1 MEDGKHEV
9 YYRAVPEGGQESE
22 IKSTAVKAAPKRAVP
37 EAGNI
42 TAIKNAAVKP
52 APKKAVPEG
61 GQEPVKNT
69 AEKTAP
75 KKAVP
80 KAGETAEAKN
90 AAEKSTPKIA
100 VPKAGDSKTE
110 EKAPTAHKISVPDR
124 PAVSSVHIAG
134 YKGLNRRDTVDSG
147 QLAEAKNI
155 MFDAYPCP
163 ESCSLP
169 KLNTSF
175 DFIDADGNELKPGK
189 IYDATTRGK
198 NFFIICEAGFIY
210 GSVEDGGKV
219 QYISILSDM
228 SDNKAEKHAK
238 RRAVFAETVD
248 ENNLA
253 SPPKVN
259 LCVYGERVDGDADE
273 NGERKYYIPILPSG
287 SIDFVDSFL
296 SIADSGKADKSRI
309 YVVCGENGKA
319 SEVWK
324 NRTKDSLWYELRRDI
339 RLVNYDNKAGRYG
352 EVQYRNGD
360 IAGKYPELC
369 KRIKTGHETIGFIDG
384 ELKGKSRTATSDDI
398 NGRKYFFNDGSIDYR
413 QGIFNYEQT
422 IAPIFSA
429 VTFYKGRVF
438 GVSGGFVVGGEYNK
452 YNGWRL
458 DTSGSIS
465 SAHAWLAAS
474 GANGRSGEDFSA
486 IRVYMGRIAAFKPGF
501 MHEVSGGSNPFYL
514 SDIYSIGT
522 KGKKSTAEAA
532 GKLCFAAKNSLCV
545 YSGAYPKIFGSE
557 TGVKDYENAVLGSDE
572 NKLYAYAQG
581 RIFVYDFAVGV
592 WSSLTTPCDISFF
605 MSVSDALFA
614 LSGNGDLY
622 KIDTLDNYGEWSF
635 ETEDMTENSLDIKR
649 IQKIKVLFDIGSSAF
664 MNVES
669 IMSGGRGG
677 VCYRYRNNTEKKR
690 RVRGE
695 IALRGT
701 VDWCLRLRFSGKGY
715 FKLLGLEIEMTDGG
729 EIDGRDNNNGRT
741 A

>member
-42 TAIKNAAVKP
+42 TAIKNATVQP
-52 APKKAVPEG
+52 
-61 GQEPVKNT
+61 
-69 AEKTAP
+69 AP

-110 EKAPTAHKISVPDR
+110 EKEPTAHKISVPDR

-155 MFDAYPCP
+155 IFDAYPCP

-175 DFIDADGNELKPGK
+175 YFIDADGNELKPGK
-189 IYDATTRGK
+189 IYDAATRGK

-273 NGERKYYIPILPSG
+273 NGERKYYIPILPAG
-287 SIDFVDSFL
+287 SIDFVESFL
-296 SIADSGKADKSRI
+296 DIADNNKADKSRI
-309 YVVCGENGKA
+309 YVVCDEYGKA

-324 NRTKDSLWYELRRDI
+324 CRITQNSSRWYELRRDI
-339 RLVNYDNKAGRYG
+339 RLIIYDNNPKYPYG
-352 EVQYRNGD
+352 EVQYRD
-360 IAGKYPELC
+360 SATAGEYPHLC
-369 KRIKTGHETIGFIDG
+369 NRRYPGSSEDETTIGYIDG
-384 ELKGKSRTATSDDI
+384 WLEGKSRAATSDDI

-413 QGIFNYEQT
+413 QGIFNYEPT

-592 WSSLTTPCDISFF
+592 WSSLTAPCDVSFF
-605 MSVSDALFA
+605 MGISDALFA
-614 LSGNGDLY
+614 LSGDGELY
-622 KIDTLDNYGEWSF
+622 KMDTLDNYGEWSF
-635 ETEDMTENSLDIKR
+635 DTEDMTENSLDIKR
-649 IQKIKVLFDIGSSAF
+649 IQKIKVLFDIGPSAS
-664 MNVES
+664 MKVES
-669 IMSGGRGG
+669 ILSGGRGG
-677 VCYRYRNNTEKKR
+677 VCYRYQNNTEEKK

-701 VDWCLRLRFSGKGY
+701 VDWCLRLRFSGEGY
-715 FKLLGLEIEMTDGG
+715 FKLLGLEIEMTYGG
-729 EIDGRDNNNGRT
+729 EIDGRDNNNGRIV
-741 A
+741 